1 MKVLVVGKGGREH
14 ALVWKISKSPRVTK
28 LFAAPGSPGIET
40 LAECLDIGVDATV
53 NEIDKLKAEIERLRD
68 FAVTEEIDLTVVG
81 SGGYCFGVYL
91 KLSQASFYG
100 QNTCRIIATARKHA
114 SAPLHIPANRCDAL
128 TSLISHQHF
137 LETLATS
144 I

>member
-1 MKVLVVGKGGREH
+1 MRSPLWPVVAMCMAMHFPEKCLVCSYITELRALPPNELVRGADALRIDDFLADLERSGG
-14 ALVWKISKSPRVTK
+14 T
-28 LFAAPGSPGIET
+28 G
-40 LAECLDIGVDATV
+40 
-53 NEIDKLKAEIERLRD
+53 
-68 FAVTEEIDLTVVG
+68 EIDLTVVG